1 MGDHDAKPDILQRAY
16 TVEGREAVRDLYRD
30 WAEGYDAD
38 VVDGLGY
45 VAPRHAAR
53 AFVAALPDPAARV
66 LDVGCGT
73 GLVGEELRALGCTR
87 IDGLDI
93 SPDMLQA
100 AAGKGLY
107 ESLME
112 GDLTR
117 RLDIPDTSYDGVV
130 CVGTF
135 THGHVGPEGLR
146 ELLRIT
152 RPGGPVTLTV
162 NDGVYDAEDYP
173 AALGALERDG
183 LARLADASRA
193 DYLPG
198 ADIRCR
204 LITLTAAA

>member
-1 MGDHDAKPDILQRAY
+1 MTKPEILQRAY
-16 TVEGREAVRDLYRD
+16 AVEGREAVRDLYRD

-38 VVDGLGY
+38 VVNGLGY
-45 VAPRHAAR
+45 VAPRHAAN
-53 AFVAALPDPAARV
+53 AFAAALPDRAGRV

-73 GLVGEELRALGCTR
+73 GLVGQELRALGFAEQL
-87 IDGLDI
+87 DGLDI
-93 SPDMLQA
+93 SPQMLDS

-107 ESLME
+107 DTLME
-112 GDLTR
+112 GDLTA
-117 RLDIPDTSYDGVV
+117 RLDIADDTYDGVV

-135 THGHVGPEGLR
+135 THGHVGPSGLR

-152 RPGGPVTLTV
+152 RPGGPVTFTV

-173 AALGALERDG
+173 AALGALARDG
-183 LARLADASRA
+183 VARLADSDRA

-204 LITLTAAA
+204 LITLAAA